1 MVTTLEV
8 RGCSSQCV
16 YYENTLQ
23 IKREKEIFR
32 QVSGFK
38 DTNTPVHL
46 ELSVSVAWAAA
57 SVFVSGD

>member
-1 MVTTLEV
+1 M
-8 RGCSSQCV
+8 
-16 YYENTLQ
+16 Q